1 MIDKLIELALK
12 QRILV
17 MVMVAA
23 IVGLG
28 LYQYTKLPVDAFPDI
43 SPVMVSIFAEAHGMA
58 PEEIERLITFPIESK
73 MNGLP
78 GVINIKSTSAF
89 GMAVIYVYF
98 NDQTEMYFARQI
110 VGERLASAMAELPA
124 GLEPPTLGPISSGLG
139 QIFIYYLTAD
149 STTDLKGKDKGTFL
163 REVNDWIVK
172 YGLQTVSGVTDILS
186 VGGHVLQYQISINP
200 YALGKYGI
208 ALEQVVE
215 AIEKNNRNAGGQ
227 FLLLGSEEYLVRG
240 LGLVGSIDHIKSIP
254 IKSVDGVP
262 VKIGDIADVD
272 FGKEIRRGVVTKDGK
287 EEVVSG
293 IVLQLYGENTS
304 DVIKRLYTKLPTV
317 QASLPKGV
325 TIVPYYEQANLVAK
339 ANETVRDSLL
349 AGAFLIALVLLLFLG
364 NVRSALIVVITL
376 PLCALIASLMMG
388 VEKMSANL
396 MSLGGI
402 AIAIGML
409 ADGSIVMVENIH
421 RHLSAQ
427 KNGEQSKFAV
437 ILQAAHE
444 VGRPIAFSILII
456 VLVFLPLF
464 TLQGV
469 EGKMFS
475 PMAFTISFALLGS
488 ILAALVVVPVLSMYF
503 LKGHEGKEFIVVRKL
518 KEGYKPLLE
527 WVLRRRII
535 VVSVAVIALAASLFS
550 VRYLG
555 TEFIPTLEEGSI
567 LIGVT
572 MTPSISLEK
581 ATETVM
587 KLEQVIMKY
596 PEVKETVSRTGRP
609 EAGSHPH
616 PVNSAE
622 IHIELNDPAT
632 WQRFKNKKQLVESM
646 NKDLATYPGVALNF
660 TQPIQNAFDELISG
674 IKAQLAIKLYGDDLV
689 TLRSKAGEIKEAIA
703 DVPGLV
709 DLAIEQ
715 SFGQPQVQIIADRDA
730 CARYG
735 VNVSELLEIV
745 ELAVGGEVI
754 DQIYLSSRR
763 FGIHVRYQEQ
773 YRNSPEA
780 IGGLLVHT
788 GDGREIPLAQVAEIK
803 KVIGPIQ
810 INRENNQRRW
820 VLSANVRG
828 RDLGGVVTDIQKRI
842 KDNVNL
848 PPGYRIE
855 YGGQFENQQRAMS
868 RLAVIVPLTILLIFF
883 MLYLAFNKV
892 RIATLIITNVPFAL
906 IGGIFGLLITGEY
919 LSVPATVGFIAL
931 FGVAVQNGVVLVSF
945 IEYLRKEGMAFGQ
958 AVVEGAVMRLR
969 PVLMTALAAAM
980 GLVPLLFSTGIGAD
994 VQRPLAVV
1002 VVFGLIS
1009 STLLTLFVIPALY
1022 TWFVPKA
1029 QQSVVERPVE

>member
-12 QRILV
+12 QRVLVVV
-17 MVMVAA
+17 MVVAV
-23 IVGLG
+23 VGLG
-28 LYQYTKLPVDAFPDI
+28 LYQYTRLPVDAFPDI
-43 SPVMVSIFAEAHGMA
+43 SPVMVPIFAEAHGMA

-78 GVINIKSTSAF
+78 GVVNIKSTSAF

-98 NDQTEMYFARQI
+98 SDQTEIYFARQI
-110 VGERLASAMAELPA
+110 VGERLSSAMAELPA
-124 GLEPPTLGPISSGLG
+124 GTEPPTLGPISSGLG
-139 QIFIYYLTAD
+139 QVFIYYLIAD
-149 STTDLKGKDKGTFL
+149 STADLEGKDKGTFL
-163 REVNDWIVK
+163 REVNDWMVK
-172 YGLQTVSGVTDILS
+172 YGLQTVSGVTEILS
-186 VGGHVLQYQISINP
+186 VGGHVLQYQININP
-200 YALGKYGI
+200 YALGKYDI
-208 ALEQVVE
+208 SLEHVVE

-240 LGLVGSIDHIKSIP
+240 LGLVGTLDHIKSIP
-254 IKSVDGVP
+254 VKSVDGVP
-262 VKIGDIADVD
+262 IKIGDIADVN
-272 FGKEIRRGVVTKDGK
+272 FGKEIRRGVVTKDGTM
-287 EEVVSG
+287 EVVSG

-304 DVIKRLYTKLPTV
+304 DVIKRLYAKLPDV

-339 ANETVRDSLL
+339 ANETVKTSLL
-349 AGAFLIALVLLLFLG
+349 EGAILITLVLLLFLG
-364 NVRSALIVVITL
+364 NVRSALIVVMTL
-376 PLCALIASLMMG
+376 PFCVLIASLMMG
-388 VEKMSANL
+388 VEKLSANL

-421 RHLSAQ
+421 RHLSE
-427 KNGEQSKFAV
+427 KKDVEQNKFGV

-444 VGRPIAFSILII
+444 VGRPITFAILII

-469 EGKMFS
+469 EGKLFS

-488 ILAALVVVPVLSMYF
+488 ILAALVVVPVLSMY
-503 LKGHEGKEFIVVRKL
+503 LLRGHAGKEFILVRKL
-518 KEGYKPLLE
+518 KQGYKPILE
-527 WVLRRRII
+527 MALRRRII
-535 VVSVAVIALAASLFS
+535 VISAAVLALLVSLFS
-550 VRYLG
+550 VRFLG

-581 ATETVM
+581 ATETIM
-587 KLEQVIMKY
+587 KLEQEIIKY
-596 PEVKETVSRTGRP
+596 PEVKETVSRIGRP

-616 PVNSAE
+616 PVNTAE
-622 IHIELNDPAT
+622 IHIELNDPGM
-632 WQRFKNKKQLVESM
+632 WRRFKNKRQLVESI
-646 NKDLATYPGVALNF
+646 NNTLAVYPGVALNF

-689 TLRSKAGEIKEAIA
+689 TLRTKAGEIKEAIA
-703 DVPGLV
+703 DIEGLV
-709 DLAIEQ
+709 DLSIEQ
-715 SFGQPQVQIIADRDA
+715 SFGQPQVQVIADRNA

-735 VNVSELLEIV
+735 VSVSELLEIV

-754 DQIYLSSRR
+754 SQIYLSSRR

-773 YRNSPEA
+773 YRSDPEA

-788 GDGREIPLAQVAEIK
+788 DDGGVIPLAQVAEVK

-828 RDLGGVVTDIQKRI
+828 RDMGGVVADIQNQI
-842 KDNVNL
+842 KENVEL

-855 YGGQFENQQRAMS
+855 FGGQFENQQRAMA
-868 RLAVIVPLTILLIFF
+868 RLAIIVPLTILLIFF

-892 RIATLIITNVPFAL
+892 SIATLIITNVPFAL

-919 LSVPATVGFIAL
+919 LSVPAAVGFIAL
-931 FGVAVQNGVVLVSF
+931 FGVAVQNGIVLVSF
-945 IEYLRKEGMAFGQ
+945 IEYLRQEGMATFQ
-958 AVVEGAVMRLR
+958 AIVEGAVMRLR

-980 GLVPLLFSTGIGAD
+980 GLVPLLFSSGIGAD

-1002 VVFGLIS
+1002 VVCGLVT

-1022 TWFVPKA
+1022 TWFVPKSQKSMA
-1029 QQSVVERPVE
+1029 QK

>member
-1 MIDKLIELALK
+1 
-12 QRILV
+12 
-17 MVMVAA
+17 MVMVSA

-28 LYQYTKLPVDAFPDI
+28 LYHYTKLPVDAFPDI
-43 SPVMVSIFAEAHGMA
+43 SPVMVPIFAEAHGMA

-215 AIEKNNRNAGGQ
+215 AVEKNNRNAGGQ

-240 LGLVGSIDHIKSIP
+240 LGLVGSIDNIKSIP
-254 IKSVDGVP
+254 VKSVDGVP
-262 VKIGDIADVD
+262 VKIGDIADVN

-304 DVIKRLYTKLPTV
+304 DVIKRLYAKLPTV
-317 QASLPKGV
+317 QASMPKGV

-339 ANETVRDSLL
+339 ANETVKESLL
-349 AGAFLIALVLLLFLG
+349 AGAILITLVLLLFLG

-427 KNGEQSKFAV
+427 RESSPSKFAV

-518 KEGYKPLLE
+518 KDWYKPLLE
-527 WVLRRRII
+527 WALRRRII
-535 VVSVAVIALAASLFS
+535 VVGVAVIALAASLFS

-616 PVNSAE
+616 PVNTAE
-622 IHIELNDPAT
+622 IHVELNDPAT

-646 NKDLATYPGVALNF
+646 NKDLAAYPGVALNF

-689 TLRSKAGEIKEAIA
+689 MLRTKAGEIKEAIA
-703 DVPGLV
+703 DVEGLA
-709 DLAIEQ
+709 DLSIEQ

-735 VNVSELLEIV
+735 VSVSELLEIV

-773 YRNSPEA
+773 YRNDPEA
-780 IGGLLVHT
+780 IGSLLVHT
-788 GDGREIPLAQVAEIK
+788 DDGRAIPLAQVAEIK

-828 RDLGGVVTDIQKRI
+828 RDLGGVVTDIQNRI
-842 KDNVNL
+842 KGSVDL

-906 IGGIFGLLITGEY
+906 IGGIFGLLIAGEY
-919 LSVPATVGFIAL
+919 LSVPAAVGFIAL

-945 IEYLRKEGMAFGQ
+945 IEYLRKEGMAFSQ

-1002 VVFGLIS
+1002 VVFGLVS

-1022 TWFVPKA
+1022 AWFVPRS
-1029 QQSVVERPVE
+1029 QQSAVERPAE